1 MNYQNITKQDML
13 NGDGLRVVLWVS
25 GCSHKCKDCHNPE
38 TWDECA
44 GTPFDDYA
52 KQELFDELEKDFISG
67 ITFSGGDPLYPQN
80 REEVG
85 NLMQEIHKL
94 YPNKTIWLYTG
105 YTYEQVKNLPY
116 IKYIDV
122 MVDGPYVSSM
132 KDLNLKWKGSSNQR
146 VIDIKNTIKTG
157 EIVLHN

>member
-25 GCSHKCKDCHNPE
+25 GCGHKCKECHNPE

-44 GTPFDDYA
+44 GTPFDNYA

-80 REEVG
+80 RETVG
-85 NLMQEIHKL
+85 ELMQEIHKL

-116 IKYIDV
+116 IKYVDV
-122 MVDGPYVSSM
+122 MVDGPYISSM

-146 VIDIKNTIKTG
+146 VINVKETIKTG

>member
-25 GCSHKCKDCHNPE
+25 GCSHKCKECHNPE

-44 GTPFDDYA
+44 GIPFDDYA
-52 KQELFDELEKDFISG
+52 KQEIFDELEKDFIAG

-80 REEVG
+80 RETVG
-85 NLMQEIHKL
+85 ELMQEIHKK

-122 MVDGPYVSSM
+122 MVDGPYVASM

-146 VIDIKNTIKTG
+146 VINVKETIKLG